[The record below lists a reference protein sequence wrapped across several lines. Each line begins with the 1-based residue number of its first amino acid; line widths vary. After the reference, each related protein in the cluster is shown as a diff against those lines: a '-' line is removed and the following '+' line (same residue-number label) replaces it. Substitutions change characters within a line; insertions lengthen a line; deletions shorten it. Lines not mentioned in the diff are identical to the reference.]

1 MRNIKLVVEYDGTD
15 FSGFQR
21 IPGRRTIQG
30 EIEEALR
37 RVMKENVRIA
47 AAGRTDAGVHAL
59 GQAVSFQT
67 ACAIPMDRVAIA
79 LNSVLPADISVRSA
93 VEAPP
98 EFHARYSALSR
109 TYRYTILNSE
119 SPCAVMRRYTLWVR
133 RRLDEN
139 AMRCAA
145 RSLVGT
151 HDFASFCVKE
161 SDDQITIRELRRA
174 EVVRVGDLV
183 SVTLKANSFL
193 WRMARIIVG
202 TLIQV
207 GEGRLAPSEIAG
219 ILTARDRRRAGK
231 TAAAAGLCLAH
242 VEYPDYV
249 GKNSGEIENADY
261 HAEG

>member
-1 MRNIKLVVEYDGTD
+1 MRSIKLVVEYDGTD

-30 EIEEALR
+30 EIEKAIR
-37 RVMKENVRIA
+37 RVMKEDIRIA

-59 GQAVSFQT
+59 GQVVSFET

-79 LNSVLPADISVRSA
+79 LNSILPADISVRSA
-93 VEAPP
+93 AKAPP

-119 SPCAVMRRYTLWVR
+119 SPCAMLRRYALWVR

-145 RSLVGT
+145 QSLVGT
-151 HDFASFCVKE
+151 HDFASFCMKE
-161 SDDQITIRELRRA
+161 SDDEITVRELRRA
-174 EVVRVGDLV
+174 EVCRVGDLV
-183 SVTLKANSFL
+183 SVTLKASSFL
-193 WRMARIIVG
+193 WSMARIIVG

-207 GEGRLAPSEIAG
+207 GEGRLKPSEIAE

-231 TAAAAGLCLAH
+231 TSASAGLCLMH
-242 VEYPDYV
+242 VEYPDCI